1 MRPRWSTI
9 APARS
14 SSARPEQSVAL
25 AVALLTA
32 APAGAADPDA
42 AAPLHH
48 YQGAELDWTLRC
60 GGCHGI
66 HGQGTPGH
74 VPQLADFVGHFTRHP
89 DGRDYLMRVPGVV
102 RTRLDDARLAAVLNW
117 LLASLSPDQVAADF
131 APFTPEEVASAREAP
146 LAEPQAT
153 RARLIADLQ
162 SMGVIADDEDGI
174 GRSPEHRRQADP

>member
-1 MRPRWSTI
+1 LLERTPDRQGLS
-9 APARS
+9 RS
-14 SSARPEQSVAL
+14 VLAL
-25 AVALLTA
+25 AFALLTA
-32 APAGAADPDA
+32 APAEAADPHGV
-42 AAPLHH
+42 APPRR

-66 HGQGTPGH
+66 RGQGTPGH
-74 VPQLADFVGHFTRHP
+74 VPRLAGFVGHFTRHP
-89 DGRDYLMRVPGVV
+89 EGRDYLMRVPGVI
-102 RTRLDDARLAAVLNW
+102 RARLDAARLAAVLNW
-117 LLASLSPDQVAADF
+117 LLASLSQDQVAADF
-131 APFTPEEVASAREAP
+131 APFTPEEIASAREAP